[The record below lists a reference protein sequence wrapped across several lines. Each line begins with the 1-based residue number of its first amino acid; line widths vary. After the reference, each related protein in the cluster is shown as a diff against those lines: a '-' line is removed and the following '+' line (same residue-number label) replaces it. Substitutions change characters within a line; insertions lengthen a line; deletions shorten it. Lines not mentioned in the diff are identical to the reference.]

1 MEVDFEEG
9 PEDGFDHSGI
19 GGTYADRLHDPR
31 RRWKVERVSGQRE
44 GSEPEALERDSGGAL
59 GREQG
64 VGVKHLI
71 IFTVDLYGYA
81 DINTTIAS
89 EIDQIGVRDQ
99 FIAIIL
105 GWADPVSL

>member
-1 MEVDFEEG
+1 M
-9 PEDGFDHSGI
+9 
-19 GGTYADRLHDPR
+19 
-31 RRWKVERVSGQRE
+31 
-44 GSEPEALERDSGGAL
+44 
-59 GREQG
+59 
-64 VGVKHLI
+64 GVKHLI